1 MPGFELRLEGVKINQ
16 QQVDLQGGAI
26 VSKVHRMIT
35 RRGATQARV
44 DVPVD
49 TGALGRSIREELPVF
64 EGPLHIRGGVSAGPT
79 DRKPGNYALF
89 VHEGT
94 RAHGPVRAKAL
105 RFEIAGRV
113 IFAKR
118 VRGVKARPFLRNAVE
133 RVAREVVG

>member
-1 MPGFELRLEGVKINQ
+1 MASIRITLEGVNIDQ
-16 QQVDLQGGAI
+16 SQVDLQGGAI
-26 VSKVHRMIT
+26 VARVHRTIT
-35 RRGATQARV
+35 RRGANQARQ
-44 DVPVD
+44 DVPVK
-49 TGALGRSIREELPVF
+49 TGNLGRSIREELPVAVS
-64 EGPLHIRGGVSAGPT
+64 PLHVTGGVSANT
-79 DRKPGNYALF
+79 HYALF

-133 RVAREVVG
+133 RAAREVVG